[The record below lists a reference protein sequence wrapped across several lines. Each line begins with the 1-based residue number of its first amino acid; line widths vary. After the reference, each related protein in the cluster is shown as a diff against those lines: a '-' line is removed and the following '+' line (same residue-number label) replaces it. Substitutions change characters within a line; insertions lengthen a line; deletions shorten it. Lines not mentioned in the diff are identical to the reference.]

1 MTTNAPLLTRLREM
15 NIGDRVTVSIDEY
28 GYNTVRRYACDLGT
42 YLDRRYSTHVD
53 RTDRTY
59 TVTRLS

>member
-1 MTTNAPLLTRLREM
+1 M

-42 YLDRRYSTHVD
+42 YLDRRYSTHVN